1 MAPATLSPPE
11 DLAELLDRLGGIA
24 PRRIRLGSG
33 LGSATEQDVIRELE
47 SPRKRLCELVD
58 GVLVEK
64 EMGLAE
70 SFLAGVVFAALQD
83 LVRSKNLGMLT
94 LPDGTI
100 RLWPGRVR
108 IPDVAF
114 FSWDRLP
121 NRRIPTEPI
130 PQVAPDLAI
139 EVLSRGNT
147 PKEMELKR
155 QDYFRSGVTLVWEV
169 DPKSR
174 VVHVYTGPEAMTT
187 LAEGD
192 MLSGDP
198 VLPGLTISVAAIFAE
213 LDRHG

>member
-24 PRRIRLGSG
+24 PRRIRFGSG

-83 LVRSKNLGMLT
+83 LVRSKNLGLLT

-121 NRRIPTEPI
+121 NRRVPTEPI
-130 PQVAPDLAI
+130 PQLAPDLAI
-139 EVLSRGNT
+139 EILSRGNT
-147 PKEMELKR
+147 SKEMELKR
-155 QDYFRSGVTLVWEV
+155 EDYFRSGVTLVWEF
-169 DPKSR
+169 DPKGR
-174 VVHVYTGPEAMTT
+174 VVHVYTGLDAMST
-187 LAEGD
+187 LTVGD
-192 MLSGDP
+192 VLSGDP
-198 VLPGLTISVAAIFAE
+198 VLPGLTISVAAIFTE